1 MKKIIRLTEDDLTN
15 LVKRVIN
22 EGKKKPSNKEVE
34 KELRNL
40 LDDLVG
46 EDEYTGGHY
55 ESSDEPYDR
64 FRVKFKQSGD
74 DTKEIAEKIIEK
86 LNDRFES
93 NLFKV
98 GNSSSKTSF
107 WFHMK

>member
-15 LVKRVIN
+15 LIKRVIN

-55 ESSDEPYDR
+55 EFSDEPYDR
-64 FRVKFKQSGD
+64 FRVDFKRSGD
-74 DTKEIAEKIIEK
+74 DTEEIAEKIFEK
-86 LNDRFES
+86 LNDKLDS
-93 NLFKV
+93 NLSFKL
-98 GNSSSKTSF
+98 GNSSKKSF
-107 WFHMK
+107 WFYIK